1 MAVFSKEYG
10 YVVLTGAA
18 TFILMS
24 HLSYS
29 VVKARIKYNVQYP
42 RMYSD
47 DPETGHIFNC
57 IQRAHQNTNEI
68 LPLFLFFLSA
78 GGIHHPRLAS
88 SLGMVWIVSRVV
100 YAHGYSSGEP
110 DKRKRGNFGIV
121 ALLGLFCCTVD
132 TGRTMLGC
140 NCLPKWPRGFFKTA

>member
-18 TFILMS
+18 TFLLMVR
-24 HLSYS
+24 LSYS
-29 VVKARIKYNVQYP
+29 VVKARVKYNVQYP
-42 RMYSD
+42 KMYSD

-68 LPLFLFFLSA
+68 LPLFLFFLTA

-88 SLGMVWIVSRVV
+88 GLGAIWIVSRLV
-100 YAHGYSSGEP
+100 YAHGYSSGDP
-110 DKRKRGNFGIV
+110 AKRKRGAFGDL
-121 ALLGLFCCTVD
+121 ALLGLVFCTVD
-132 TGRTMLGC
+132 SGRTMLGWGC
-140 NCLPKWPRGFFKTA
+140 RPKWSRGIFKTL